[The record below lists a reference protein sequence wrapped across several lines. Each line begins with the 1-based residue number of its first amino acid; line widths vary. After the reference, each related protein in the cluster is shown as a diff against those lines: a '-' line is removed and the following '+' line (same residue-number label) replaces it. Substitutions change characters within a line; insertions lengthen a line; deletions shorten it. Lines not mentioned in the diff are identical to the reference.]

1 MRVWLQLTHLFGLP
15 EGHRPDNLMQAALG
29 PVLRAACQDIVDA
42 PLPEPITRLVQEL
55 ALRER
60 ATQSQDRPSSQPLTY
75 RLRPLGQP
83 RRVRRMARAPAGR
96 STIPIASRKVSYSR
110 LATTTL
116 MISALESSANQVL
129 VLSPTTPKA
138 SKDPAGPDV
147 SMKFGRLGGFVRP
160 MTRSVRLVCA
170 RYS

>member
-60 ATQSQDRPSSQPLTY
+60 ATQSQDHPSSQLLTY
-75 RLRPLGQP
+75 RLTPLGQS

-110 LATTTL
+110 LATGL
-116 MISALESSANQVL
+116 MRIPLSKAPAIRVSSSYPQL
-129 VLSPTTPKA
+129 RRRRRKIPQDLTC
-138 SKDPAGPDV
+138 
-147 SMKFGRLGGFVRP
+147 R
-160 MTRSVRLVCA
+160 
-170 RYS
+170 